1 MKVVY
6 KSVLEKIKYEIE
18 QHVEDEDNQISYF
31 LLTKEEF
38 DEFCSEVEVQE
49 NVARQFGYKHTHD
62 TIQTIYPHIVNK
74 EKVFQYQCIV
84 YREYGVDWVIV
95 GETK

>member
-1 MKVVY
+1 MRVVY
-6 KSVLEKIKYEIE
+6 KSILEKIKYEIE
-18 QHVEDEDNQISYF
+18 QHVGDEDNQISYF
-31 LLTKEEF
+31 LLTKKEF

-49 NVARQFGYKHTHD
+49 NVARQLGYKHTYD
-62 TIQTIYPHIVNK
+62 TIQAVYPHIVSK

-84 YREYGVDWVIV
+84 YRKCGVDWVIV